1 MGDPFLIAEDAAI
14 KAYLSGMV
22 VVDEKSAAAN
32 GPTGTIKTRPVKV
45 WFGYPDVE
53 VRAQEFP
60 FVTID
65 LVDIMPAND
74 RQTQGRLHDN
84 NDRGT
89 KAPQNSVHYEY
100 DMPIAYDLIYQ
111 LTTYSRHP
119 RHDRAILFQMWNKFP
134 SKYGKLLVKNQ
145 LGTESAARSMFV
157 DGFAKRDTFE
167 DGESGNRRLLRN
179 VFTVRLVSEMSPTT
193 AAKVYPV
200 VRDIFIS
207 QVPET
212 GNNTYIP
219 SSYTIVTN
227 S

>member
-1 MGDPFLIAEDAAI
+1 MANPFIIAEDEAI
-14 KAYLSGMV
+14 KSYLGGMV
-22 VVDEKSAAAN
+22 VADEKSAAAN

-53 VRAQEFP
+53 ARAQEFP

-65 LVDIMPAND
+65 LVDIAPAND
-74 RQTQGRLHDN
+74 RQMQGRLHDN
-84 NDRGT
+84 DDRGT

-111 LTTYSRHP
+111 LTTYARHP

-134 SKYGKLLVKNQ
+134 SKYGKLSVPNQ
-145 LGTESAARSMFV
+145 LGTESSVRSMFV

-167 DGESGNRRLLRN
+167 DAESGNRRLLRN
-179 VFTVRLVSEMSPTT
+179 VFTVRLVSEMSPVV

-200 VRDIFIS
+200 VRDIFITN
-207 QVPET
+207 QPTV
-212 GNNTYIP
+212 NTTFIP